1 MAISRLMGSDRHGQ
15 VLQARDLAVD
25 NLELVL
31 SGSLIASGAGFA
43 EIVAAPLK
51 TQQAA
56 FGARI
61 STEYSR
67 ALAAEGVIQAAL
79 DVQEAKE
86 AAYETSN
93 NAALATEVAANNTDH
108 GSATT
113 DRALIRTQYIAAD
126 AVVSTAFAAAD
137 ATVLSTARG
146 DAALAYNN
154 MGKLEDKI
162 QVEEARVDAILLS
175 AGAST
180 DTFAEIVTLI
190 NSVDT
195 ANDNA
200 FAAHV
205 ATYNA
210 YVTSNNAALATEVA
224 ANNTDHGSAT
234 TDRALIRTQYIAAD
248 AVVSTAFAAADAT
261 VLSTARGDAALA
273 YNNMGKLEDKI
284 QVEEARVDAI
294 LLSAGASTDTFAEI
308 VTLINSVDT
317 ANDNAFAAHVATYNA
332 YVTSNNAAL
341 ATEVAANN
349 TDHTAATTDR
359 AAVRTEFAA
368 ADSGLSTRIGTL
380 ESFDGRVAD
389 AFTVSSA
396 SAGCILA
403 FGSKAPQL
411 KLVPDGAFVKV
422 EVSYKA

>member
-205 ATYNA
+205 
-210 YVTSNNAALATEVA
+210 S
-224 ANNTDHGSAT
+224 
-234 TDRALIRTQYIAAD
+234 
-248 AVVSTAFAAADAT
+248 
-261 VLSTARGDAALA
+261 
-273 YNNMGKLEDKI
+273 
-284 QVEEARVDAI
+284 
-294 LLSAGASTDTFAEI
+294 
-308 VTLINSVDT
+308 
-317 ANDNAFAAHVATYNA
+317 TYNA